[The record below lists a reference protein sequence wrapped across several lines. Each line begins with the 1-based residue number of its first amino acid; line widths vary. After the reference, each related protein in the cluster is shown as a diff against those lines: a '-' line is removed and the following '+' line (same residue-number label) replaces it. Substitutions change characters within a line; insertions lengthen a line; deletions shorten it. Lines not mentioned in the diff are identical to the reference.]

1 MNQKKIR
8 YGIIGVGYL
17 GKFHLKHL
25 LDLKYVNL
33 VGLYDSCIDTANKI
47 STEYNVQQFES
58 METLLDQVDAV
69 SIVTPTITHKQISL
83 LSLKY
88 NCNIFIEKPIA
99 DNVKDAKTILNE
111 VINNNSIAQVGHIE
125 RFNPAFQEYIKEK
138 HSPLFLECHR
148 LSKFNK
154 RSMDISVVLDLMI
167 HDIDLILHVVDS
179 PIKEII
185 ADGINVISNSIDLA
199 NVKLIFE
206 NGCVANLTAS
216 RISNKDMRK
225 MRVFEKNSYTNID
238 LLQKSLT
245 KYYTNSISQNGEFNF
260 QIEKVKLQEYDA
272 LKKELEY
279 FCESIISNQKNF
291 NNILNAVEALKIA
304 EEINKIITS
313 KIKS

>member
-1 MNQKKIR
+1 
-8 YGIIGVGYL
+8 
-17 GKFHLKHL
+17 
-25 LDLKYVNL
+25 
-33 VGLYDSCIDTANKI
+33 
-47 STEYNVQQFES
+47 
-58 METLLDQVDAV
+58 
-69 SIVTPTITHKQISL
+69 
-83 LSLKY
+83 
-88 NCNIFIEKPIA
+88 
-99 DNVKDAKTILNE
+99 
-111 VINNNSIAQVGHIE
+111 
-125 RFNPAFQEYIKEK
+125 
-138 HSPLFLECHR
+138 
-148 LSKFNK
+148 
-154 RSMDISVVLDLMI
+154 MDISVVLDLMI

-216 RISNKDMRK
+216 RISSKDMRK

-245 KYYTNSISQNGEFNF
+245 KYYTNPISGSGEFNF
-260 QIEKVKLQEYDA
+260 QIENIKLQEYDA

-279 FCESIISNQKNF
+279 FCESIISNQKNL

>member
-1 MNQKKIR
+1 M
-8 YGIIGVGYL
+8 
-17 GKFHLKHL
+17 
-25 LDLKYVNL
+25 
-33 VGLYDSCIDTANKI
+33 
-47 STEYNVQQFES
+47 
-58 METLLDQVDAV
+58 
-69 SIVTPTITHKQISL
+69 
-83 LSLKY
+83 
-88 NCNIFIEKPIA
+88 
-99 DNVKDAKTILNE
+99 
-111 VINNNSIAQVGHIE
+111 
-125 RFNPAFQEYIKEK
+125 
-138 HSPLFLECHR
+138 
-148 LSKFNK
+148 
-154 RSMDISVVLDLMI
+154 
-167 HDIDLILHVVDS
+167 
-179 PIKEII
+179 
-185 ADGINVISNSIDLA
+185 
-199 NVKLIFE
+199 
-206 NGCVANLTAS
+206 ANLTAS